1 MIETLIR
8 RIESYPQWRN
18 WDYIRIY
25 AENVPA
31 DTAVQFGILVTSKKQ
46 YIVDWGDGRIAKYTG
61 NNNIQYCSHIYSKIY
76 SGYVLIYSNYITQFG
91 YINYT
96 TLYPYIKTLDG
107 NCRTIQ
113 YITLGSIQKCA
124 ITTIDITNFPKL
136 SSLMLDRCA
145 NLKEINGLS
154 GTSRKLHL
162 AAGTG
167 KPIGDYDLSLIEPA
181 SKTSF
186 ITFNTSGHVKVP
198 VWINRTWKYSTNN
211 TNTQPN
217 LFYLVNC
224 KSYEC
229 VFPDGSIVTDKVEL
243 YSRIANI
250 VKEEGLYD
258 YPQMNVIL
266 PAFTKAETGQL
277 YDIHKVFLCDSGV
290 QNSWQNGHHDVGIIY
305 CNKMWTATRSFYL
318 TGSYLG
324 RNCTIQGKCVFKPG
338 ASFYITNVYG
348 GYSVSDNKQR
358 IICDNGIISGIN
370 GAEVTTTTL
379 EDGNIE
385 CIWTID
391 LVSPGSYPYARYM
404 YLYENNPNQEESKII
419 SFEFL
424 QEITE

>member
-1 MIETLIR
+1 MIETLLR
-8 RIESYPQWRN
+8 RTESYLQWRN

-25 AENVPA
+25 VENVPA
-31 DTAVQFGILVTSKKQ
+31 DTTVQFHITVTSKKQ
-46 YIVDWGDGRIAKYTG
+46 YVVDWGDGQIAKYTG
-61 NNNIQYCSHIYSKIY
+61 NNNLQSCSHTYSKIY
-76 SGYVLIYSNYITQFG
+76 SGHVLIYSNYITQFG
-91 YINYT
+91 YMSNT

-107 NCRTIQ
+107 NHRTIQ
-113 YITLGSIQKCA
+113 KITLGSIIKCA

-136 SSLMLDRCA
+136 STLMLDRCA
-145 NLKEINGLS
+145 NLKEIKGLS
-154 GTSRKLHL
+154 GTSRKLQL
-162 AAGTG
+162 VAGTG
-167 KPIGDYDLSLIEPA
+167 KLNGDYDLSLIEPA

-217 LFYLVNC
+217 LFYLVSC

-229 VFPDGSIVTDKVEL
+229 IFPDGSIVTDKVEL

-250 VKEEGLYD
+250 VTEEGLYD

-266 PAFTKAETGQL
+266 PKFTKAETEQL
-277 YDIHKVFLCDSGV
+277 YDIHKVFLCDSGM
-290 QNSWQNGHHDVGIIY
+290 QNAWQNGHHDVGTIP
-305 CNKMWTATRSFYL
+305 CNKMWTETKSFTL
-318 TGSYLG
+318 SQSYLG

-338 ASFYITNVYG
+338 ASFYINNSYG
-348 GYSVSDNKQR
+348 GYQASDNKQR

-391 LVSPGSYPYARYM
+391 LVTKVNYPYGRYM
-404 YLYENNPNQEESKII
+404 CLYENNHNQEESKII

>member
-8 RIESYPQWRN
+8 RTESYPQWRN

-25 AENVPA
+25 VENVPA
-31 DTAVQFGILVTSKKQ
+31 DKAVQFGVIVTGKKQ
-46 YIVDWGDGRIAKYTG
+46 YIVDWGDGQISKYTG
-61 NNNIQYCSHIYSKIY
+61 NSSTQLCSHTYSKVY
-76 SGYVLIYSNYITQFG
+76 SGYVLIYSNYIKTFG
-91 YINYT
+91 NHIAMS
-96 TLYPYIKTLDG
+96 LYPYIKTLSGKHRAISSIYLG
-107 NCRTIQ
+107 NK
-113 YITLGSIQKCA
+113 QKCA
-124 ITTIDITNFPKL
+124 IIAIDITNFHKINQL
-136 SSLMLDRCA
+136 ILDDCSK
-145 NLKEINGLS
+145 LKEIKGLS

-162 AAGTG
+162 IAGTG
-167 KPIGDYDLSLIEPA
+167 KLDGDYDLSLIEPA
-181 SKTSF
+181 SKTSC

-198 VWINRTWKYSTNN
+198 VWINRTWKYSTDN

-266 PAFTKAETGQL
+266 PAFTKAKTEQL

-290 QNSWQNGHHDVGIIY
+290 QNSWQNAHHDVSIIY

>member
-1 MIETLIR
+1 MIEYLINR
-8 RIESYPQWRN
+8 ARTYEQWRN

-25 AENVPA
+25 VENVPA
-31 DTAVQFGILVTSKKQ
+31 DTAVQFAIYVTRKKQ
-46 YIVDWGDGRIAKYTG
+46 YIVDWGDGQIAEYTG
-61 NNNIQYCSHIYSKIY
+61 NNNLQYCSHTYSKIY
-76 SGYVLIYSNYITQFG
+76 SGYVLIYSNYITQLG
-91 YINYT
+91 YFNNP

-107 NCRTIQ
+107 NHRTIQ
-113 YITLGSIQKCA
+113 QITLGSIIKCT

-136 SSLMLDRCA
+136 STLMLDRCA
-145 NLKEINGLS
+145 NLKEIKGLS
-154 GTSRKLHL
+154 GTSRKLQL
-162 AAGTG
+162 VAGTG
-167 KPIGDYDLSLIEPA
+167 KLNGDYDLSLIEPS

-198 VWINRTWKYSTNN
+198 VWINRTWRYDTNN

-217 LFYLVNC
+217 LFYLVDC

-243 YSRIANI
+243 YSRIADV

-266 PAFTKAETGQL
+266 PAFTKAETEQL
-277 YDIHKVFLCDSGV
+277 YDVHKVFLCDSGM
-290 QNSWQNGHHDVGIIY
+290 QNSWQNGHHDVGTIPQ
-305 CNKMWTATRSFYL
+305 NKMWTATKKVTL
-318 TGSYLG
+318 NQSYLG
-324 RNCTIQGKCVFKPG
+324 RNCTIQCKCIFKPG
-338 ASFYITNVYG
+338 ASFYINNSYG
-348 GYSVSDNKQR
+348 GYHVSDNKQR
-358 IICDNGIISGIN
+358 IICDNGVISGIN

-385 CIWTID
+385 SILTID
-391 LVSPGSYPYARYM
+391 LIVNGGSYARSIV
-404 YLYENNPNQEESKII
+404 LYENNPNQEESKII